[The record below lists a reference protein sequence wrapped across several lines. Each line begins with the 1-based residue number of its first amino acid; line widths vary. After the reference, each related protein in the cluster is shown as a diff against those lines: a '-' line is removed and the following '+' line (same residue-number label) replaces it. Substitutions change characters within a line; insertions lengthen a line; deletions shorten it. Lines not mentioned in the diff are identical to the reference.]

1 MLRVPEAESS
11 QKYHIGRYSGQL
23 VWEDNMIKNLNELK
37 NVYKWPQEIIDLIK
51 TKKLPR
57 KKYIQEFNDLKYQQ
71 KQPETQEK

>member
-1 MLRVPEAESS
+1 
-11 QKYHIGRYSGQL
+11 
-23 VWEDNMIKNLNELK
+23 MIKNLNELK